1 MDGDGDN
8 QDAINKHGFDNI
20 HGSMVGY
27 RLWEKMINGFTTF
40 T

>member
-8 QDAINKHGFDNI
+8 QDAINKHG
-20 HGSMVGY
+20 SMVGY
-27 RLWEKMINGFTTF
+27 MLREKMIDGFTTS